1 MLFCRFEKVYRYLQ
15 NEHYAGQW
23 AVAKRSFRSLQN
35 CDAQRTY
42 SAVGWGGH
50 QQSNSASYP
59 SEWSVLLRAGG
70 MSGDPRLPRRCD
82 TALPD
87 LSPGRYW
94 PGVTAIDYRLMVCG
108 GHPSGG
114 NLNDYGH
121 QCFYLDTNSE
131 AENPAWAS
139 MDDMPNKRG
148 YFEFVA
154 YGDAAYAIAGYG
166 ASGEIKKV
174 DRWTRRLG
182 WQTVNQ
188 HSLTKATN
196 CYQTPE
202 RKGSCL
208 TKCIEHLTLGS
219 DELEVP
225 VWNGF

>member
-1 MLFCRFEKVYRYLQ
+1 M
-15 NEHYAGQW
+15 
-23 AVAKRSFRSLQN
+23 AKRSFRSLQN

-50 QQSNSASYP
+50 EQHNSASYP

-70 MSGDPRLPRRCD
+70 MSGDPRLPKRCD
-82 TALPD
+82 TAIPD

-94 PGVTAIDYRLMVCG
+94 PGVTAVDYRLMVCG

-139 MDDMPNKRG
+139 MEDMPNKRG

-182 WQTVNQ
+182 WQPVNQ
-188 HSLTKATN
+188 DALTKLKL
-196 CYQTPE
+196 CYCRLQTIL
-202 RKGSCL
+202 RTTTGSAQLL
-208 TKCIEHLTLGS
+208 TQVETEYTGWAGS
-219 DELEVP
+219 PPAGEIKP
-225 VWNGF
+225 TSISPARTGGRT